1 MLHYFADCEWKW
13 DPETLSSSVCLTRGN
28 KEVLFHPDYSCG
40 TAAAKGSQPLTPGG
54 EYYWEIK
61 MTSAVYGT
69 DVVGDI

>member
-1 MLHYFADCEWKW
+1 M
-13 DPETLSSSVCLTRGN
+13 TLSSSVSLTRGN

-40 TAAAKGSQPLTPGG
+40 TAAAKGSQPLCQGG

-69 DVVGDI
+69 DMVGHVLLCCGLT